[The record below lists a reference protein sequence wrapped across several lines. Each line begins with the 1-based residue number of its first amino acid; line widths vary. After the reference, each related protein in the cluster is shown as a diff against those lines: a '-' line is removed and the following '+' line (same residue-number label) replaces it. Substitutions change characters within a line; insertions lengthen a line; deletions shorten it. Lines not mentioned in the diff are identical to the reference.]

1 MIAAVLRGP
10 DRMFVEEVETPGI
23 GPGDILVEVGANTIC
38 GTDVRLLRGEKSRG
52 TERPS
57 IIGHEFAGRV
67 VETGQRVG
75 GFEAGQPVAIA
86 PMVPCR
92 RCFYCK
98 RGMENACTDKIRIGY
113 ELDGGLGEYVRIP
126 AEAIEAGN
134 VFAVREDLPS
144 AYLALAEPLSCCI
157 NGQRHSRIGPHDAV
171 LILGAGPIGLF
182 HLQLALLAGARTVI
196 VSEPSSYRREF
207 AAGLGAH
214 FSVDP
219 TSEDL
224 ASVVGEATD
233 GIGADAAI
241 ICIGLPQL
249 VNEALG
255 LVRKGGTVNVFAGL
269 ADRGWAGIEAN
280 LIHYNELVV
289 TGSTDSRRV
298 DFETAL
304 QLIESGRI
312 QVEPMLT
319 HRYPLEAANEALE
332 TAAAGKGIKVAVLP
346 WEFSGGEGPGPYRD

>member
-1 MIAAVLRGP
+1 MIAAVLYGP

-23 GPGDILVEVGANTIC
+23 GPDEVLVEVGANTIC

-67 VETGQRVG
+67 AEMGQKVR
-75 GFEAGQPVAIA
+75 GFESGQPVAIA
-86 PMVPCR
+86 PIIPCR

-98 RGMENACTDKIRIGY
+98 RGMENACADKNRIGY
-113 ELDGGLGEYVRIP
+113 ELDGGMGEYVRIP
-126 AEAIEAGN
+126 AEAVEAGN
-134 VFAVREDLPS
+134 VFAVREDLPPEC
-144 AYLALAEPLSCCI
+144 LALAEPLSCCI
-157 NGQRHSRIGPHDAV
+157 NGHHRSGISLDSTV

-196 VSEPSSYRREF
+196 VSEPSAYRREF
-207 AAGLGAH
+207 ASGLGAH
-214 FSVDP
+214 SVVDP

-224 ASVVGEATD
+224 ASAVGEATD

-241 ICIGLPQL
+241 ICIGIPQL

-269 ADRGWAGIEAN
+269 AKQGWTEVEAN

-289 TGSTDSRRV
+289 TGSTDSRRA
-298 DFETAL
+298 DYETAL
-304 QLIESGRI
+304 RLIESGRI

-319 HRYPLEAANEALE
+319 HRYPLKSANEALE
-332 TAAAGKGIKVAVLP
+332 TAASGEGIKVAVLP
-346 WEFSGGEGPGPYRD
+346 